1 MGRWI
6 FQKIT
11 KIETQKQ
18 RKQRVSVYLDNEF
31 AFGLDSSILVQFDL
45 KKGDILT
52 KARMKD
58 ILQKEEKKRVK
69 EKAFRYLA
77 ARAHSEKELQTK
89 LRQKGYAEELITTVI
104 SELKEAKFLDDV
116 KFAFSFARNR
126 IVKKP
131 MGARLLR
138 QELRQKGLKP
148 EIIDKALTE
157 AYSAKRQEE
166 IARELVES
174 RKDRYKD
181 LDENKQKK
189 RLNDFLLRRG
199 FDWEIVK
206 EVIAEK

>member
-1 MGRWI
+1 MADRLG
-6 FQKIT
+6 KIT
-11 KIETQKQ
+11 KIEAQKQ
-18 RKQRVSVYLDNEF
+18 RKQRVSVYLDDEF
-31 AFGLDSSILVQFDL
+31 AFGLDSSVFVQFDL

-52 KARMKD
+52 KARIKD
-58 ILQKEEKKRVK
+58 ILQDEEKKRVK
-69 EKAFRYLA
+69 EKAFQYLA
-77 ARAHSEKELQTK
+77 GRAHSEKELQTK
-89 LRQKGYAEELITTVI
+89 LRQKGFAEELITTVI

-116 KFAFSFARNR
+116 KFAFSFARSR

-138 QELRQKGLKP
+138 QELWRKGLKP

-157 AYSAKRQEE
+157 AYSAKRQED

-174 RKDRYKD
+174 KKDRYKD

>member
-1 MGRWI
+1 MVDRSG
-6 FQKIT
+6 KIT
-11 KIETQKQ
+11 KIEAQKQ
-18 RKQRVSVYLDNEF
+18 RASVYLDGEF
-31 AFGLDSSILVQFDL
+31 AFGLDSSVLLQFDL

-52 KARMKD
+52 KTRIKD

-69 EKAFRYLA
+69 ENAFRYLA

-89 LRQKGYAEELITTVI
+89 LRQKGYAEELIETVLW
-104 SELKEAKFLDDV
+104 ELREAKFIDDV
-116 KFAFSFARNR
+116 KFAFAFARNR
-126 IVKKP
+126 IAKKP

-138 QELRQKGLKP
+138 QELWQKGLKP

-174 RKDRYKD
+174 RKDRYQD

>member
-1 MGRWI
+1 LWGGGSFR
-6 FQKIT
+6 KIT

-31 AFGLDSSILVQFDL
+31 GLDSSILVQVDL

-77 ARAHSEKELQTK
+77 ARAHTEKELQAK

-116 KFAFSFARNR
+116 KFASSFARNR

-157 AYSAKRQEE
+157 AYSSKRQEE
-166 IARELVES
+166 IARELVER
-174 RKDRYKD
+174 RKDQYKD

>member
-1 MGRWI
+1 MADRSG
-6 FQKIT
+6 KIT
-11 KIETQKQ
+11 KIEARKQ
-18 RKQRVSVYLDNEF
+18 RKQRVSVYLDDEF
-31 AFGLDSSILVQFDL
+31 AFGLDSSVLVQFDL

-52 KARMKD
+52 KVRIKD
-58 ILQKEEKKRVK
+58 ILQKEEKKLVK

-77 ARAHSEKELQTK
+77 TRTHSEKELQTK

-104 SELKEAKFLDDV
+104 SELKESKFIDDIE
-116 KFAFSFARNR
+116 FAFSFARSR
-126 IVKKP
+126 ILKKP

-138 QELRQKGLKP
+138 QELWQKGLKP
-148 EIIDKALTE
+148 EIIDKALKE

-174 RKDRYKD
+174 RKDLYKD

>member
-1 MGRWI
+1 MADRSG
-6 FQKIT
+6 KIT
-11 KIETQKQ
+11 KIEAQKQ
-18 RKQRVSVYLDNEF
+18 RKQRASVYLDGEF
-31 AFGLDSSILVQFDL
+31 AFGLDSSVLLQFDL

-52 KARMKD
+52 KTRIKD

-69 EKAFRYLA
+69 ENAFRYLA

-89 LRQKGYAEELITTVI
+89 LRQKGYAEELIETVLW
-104 SELKEAKFLDDV
+104 ELREAKFIDDV
-116 KFAFSFARNR
+116 KFAFAFARNR
-126 IVKKP
+126 IAKKP

-138 QELRQKGLKP
+138 QELWQKGLKP

-166 IARELVES
+166 IARELAEN
-174 RKDRYKD
+174 RKHRYQD

>member
-1 MGRWI
+1 MADRSG
-6 FQKIT
+6 KIT
-11 KIETQKQ
+11 KIEAQKQ
-18 RKQRVSVYLDNEF
+18 RASVYLDGEF
-31 AFGLDSSILVQFDL
+31 AFGLDSSVLLQFDL

-52 KARMKD
+52 KTRIKD

-69 EKAFRYLA
+69 ENAFRYLA

-89 LRQKGYAEELITTVI
+89 LRQKGYAEELIETVLW
-104 SELKEAKFLDDV
+104 ELREAKFIDDV
-116 KFAFSFARNR
+116 KFAFAFARNR
-126 IVKKP
+126 IAKKP

-138 QELRQKGLKP
+138 QELWQKGLKP

-174 RKDRYKD
+174 RKDRYQD

>member
-1 MGRWI
+1 VADQSG
-6 FQKIT
+6 KIT
-11 KIETQKQ
+11 KIEAQKQ
-18 RKQRVSVYLDNEF
+18 RKQRVSVYLDDEF
-31 AFGLDSSILVQFDL
+31 AFGLDSSVFVQFDL

-52 KARMKD
+52 KARIKD
-58 ILQKEEKKRVK
+58 ILQDEEKKRVK
-69 EKAFRYLA
+69 EKAFQYLA
-77 ARAHSEKELQTK
+77 GRAHSEKELQTK
-89 LRQKGYAEELITTVI
+89 LHQKGFAEELITTVI

-116 KFAFSFARNR
+116 KFAFSFARSR

-138 QELRQKGLKP
+138 QELWRKGLKP

-157 AYSAKRQEE
+157 AYSAKKQED

>member
-1 MGRWI
+1 
-6 FQKIT
+6 
-11 KIETQKQ
+11 
-18 RKQRVSVYLDNEF
+18 
-31 AFGLDSSILVQFDL
+31 
-45 KKGDILT
+45 
-52 KARMKD
+52 MKD

-77 ARAHSEKELQTK
+77 ARAHSEKELQNK
-89 LRQKGYAEELITTVI
+89 LLQKGYAEELIETVL
-104 SELKEAKFLDDV
+104 SELREAKFIDDV

-138 QELRQKGLKP
+138 QELWQKGLKP

-157 AYSAKRQEE
+157 VYSANRQEE
-166 IARELVES
+166 IARKLVES